1 MTTTATIRVVIVDD
15 HPMFR
20 EGLRKLLESDMGMEV
35 CGEAGDV
42 NGALDAVRRLTP
54 DILLLDLAM
63 PGASGLEVLRLLEY
77 ETVKTRPVVLTAAIA
92 RGEAV
97 QALQLGACG
106 VVLKAAASQVLSAA
120 IHTVLAGQF
129 WIDSEALP
137 TVESCLR
144 QLLGRTELGE
154 RANDFDLTAREK
166 EILTALVDG
175 SSNREIAERFGVS
188 EVTVKHHLNSIFDKC
203 GTSNRVELVLFALRH
218 GLARL

>member
-1 MTTTATIRVVIVDD
+1 MTTVTPIRVVLVDD

-42 NGALDAVRRLTP
+42 SSALNSVRKLAP
-54 DILLLDLAM
+54 DILLLDMAM
-63 PGASGLEVLRLLEY
+63 PGGSGLEVLRLLDY
-77 ETVKTRPVVLTAAIA
+77 ETTATRTLVLTASIA

-97 QALQLGACG
+97 QALQLGARG

-120 IHTVLAGQF
+120 IHTVVAGGF
-129 WIDSEALP
+129 WIDSNPFEN
-137 TVESCLR
+137 VESCLR
-144 QLLGRTELGE
+144 QLLGRTPLGE
-154 RANDFDLTAREK
+154 PGNDFDLTAREQ

-175 SSNREIAERFGVS
+175 SSNRDIAERLGVS

-203 GTSNRVELVLFALRH
+203 GTSTRVELVLFALRH

>member
-1 MTTTATIRVVIVDD
+1 MTTTASIRVVLVDD

-35 CGEAGDV
+35 CGEAGDIES
-42 NGALDAVRRLTP
+42 ALTAVRTLTP
-54 DILLLDLAM
+54 DILLLDMAM
-63 PGASGLEVLRLLEY
+63 PGASGLEVLRLLDY
-77 ETVKTRPVVLTAAIA
+77 ETTETRTLVLTASIA

-97 QALQLGACG
+97 QALQLGARG

-129 WIDSEALP
+129 WIDSDAFAD
-137 TVESCLR
+137 VESCLR
-144 QLLGRTELGE
+144 QLLGRSPLGVE
-154 RANDFDLTAREK
+154 GNDFDLTAREQ

-175 SSNREIAERFGVS
+175 SSNRDIAERFGVS

>member
-1 MTTTATIRVVIVDD
+1 MTNAASIRVVLVDD

-42 NGALDAVRRLTP
+42 NSALESVRKLTP
-54 DILLLDLAM
+54 DILLLDMAM
-63 PGASGLEVLRLLEY
+63 PGASGLEVLRLLDY
-77 ETVKTRPVVLTAAIA
+77 ETIATRTLVLTASIA

-97 QALQLGACG
+97 QALQLGARG

-120 IHTVLAGQF
+120 IHNVLAGRF
-129 WIDSEALP
+129 WIDSEAFAD
-137 TVESCLR
+137 VESSLR
-144 QLLGRTELGE
+144 QLLGRSPLGE
-154 RANDFDLTAREK
+154 VVNDFDLTAREQ
-166 EILTALVDG
+166 EILSALVDG
-175 SSNREIAERFGVS
+175 SSNRDIAERLGVS

>member
-1 MTTTATIRVVIVDD
+1 MTDGASIRVVLVDD
-15 HPMFR
+15 HPIFR

-42 NGALDAVRRLTP
+42 NSALDAVRKLTP
-54 DILLLDLAM
+54 DVLLLDMAM
-63 PGASGLEVLRLLEY
+63 PSASGLEVLRLLDY
-77 ETVKTRPVVLTAAIA
+77 ETTATRSLVLTASIA

-97 QALQLGACG
+97 QALQLGARG

-120 IHTVLAGQF
+120 IHTVLAGGF
-129 WIDSEALP
+129 WIDSAAFAD
-137 TVESCLR
+137 VESCLR
-144 QLLGRTELGE
+144 KLLGRTPLGE
-154 RANDFDLTAREK
+154 GGNDFDLTAREQ

-175 SSNREIAERFGVS
+175 SSNRDIAERFGVS

>member
-1 MTTTATIRVVIVDD
+1 MTAAASIRVVLVDD

-42 NGALDAVRRLTP
+42 NSALEAVRKLTP
-54 DILLLDLAM
+54 DILLLDMAM
-63 PGASGLEVLRLLEY
+63 PGSSGLEVLRLLDY
-77 ETVKTRPVVLTAAIA
+77 ETVATRTLVLTASIA

-97 QALQLGACG
+97 QALQLGARG

-120 IHTVLAGQF
+120 IHSVLAGRF
-129 WIDSEALP
+129 WIDSEEFAD
-137 TVESCLR
+137 VESCLR
-144 QLLGRTELGE
+144 QLLGRSPLGE
-154 RANDFDLTAREK
+154 VVNDFDLTAREQ

-175 SSNREIAERFGVS
+175 SSNRDIAERFGVS